1 MRRVLVTASRLRA
14 KVRVQ
19 ARVTDEIALG
29 TCFLPFHWDRDEG
42 FFKAANNLTISAR
55 DPCRSSLSLKHVRR
69 GSEELRP
76 SPSRII
82 DA

>member
-14 KVRVQ
+14 KVKVQ

-55 DPCRSSLSLKHVRR
+55 DPVSLQPELKACAVRVRR
-69 GSEELRP
+69 VTAFPVE
-76 SPSRII
+76 
-82 DA
+82 DN